1 MSRPAQFAIRD
12 QREPGWF
19 YIDNEIID
27 VYGARLG
34 AYGVAVYNV
43 LCRHQ
48 RSEEVRLSQ
57 RDIATALGISQDVV
71 RKALARLEEI
81 PLIHVDVPARPSP
94 GLISTITLLRVKT
107 AERHTFSSARQ
118 LNATRSRN
126 KEVKTKTETENKLPP
141 TPLTEG
147 GVSDIW
153 QNVCTYLKDDLSDAF
168 VKNPLFQESSYDKY
182 FRDAWL
188 KEIKGD
194 VAVLESSSPEV
205 LREGVEKFQ
214 LRLVRTFRG
223 VVDQISV
230 VRVSRDGMQVSIP
243 S

>member
-1 MSRPAQFAIRD
+1 MSIPAEFAVRD

-19 YIDNEIID
+19 YIDNEIVD
-27 VYGARLG
+27 VHGVQLG
-34 AYGVAVYNV
+34 AYGIAVYNV
-43 LCRHQ
+43 LSRYQ
-48 RSEEVRLSQ
+48 RNQQVSLSQ
-57 RDIATALGISQDVV
+57 RDIAAALGISQDAV
-71 RKALARLEEI
+71 RTALKLLAEV
-81 PLIHVDVPARPSP
+81 PLIYIDVPTRRSP
-94 GLISTITLLRVKT
+94 GLVSTITLLRVKT
-107 AERHTFSSARQ
+107 SERHAFSSAREV
-118 LNATRSRN
+118 NATRSRN

-168 VKNPLFQESSYDKY
+168 VKNPLFQESAYDKY

-194 VAVLESSSPEV
+194 VAVLESTSPEV
-205 LREGVEKFQ
+205 LQEGVEKFHS
-214 LRLVRTFRG
+214 RLVRTFRG
-223 VVDQISV
+223 VVGQISV
-230 VRVSRDGMQVSIP
+230 VRVSREAMQMSIP